1 MAGDRISRLVG
12 RLSAGDRRALARLL
26 TVVEDGDAREL
37 REVVER
43 LHPRTGRAHLVGVT
57 GPPGVGKST
66 LTNELVAVLR
76 SRDRTVGV
84 IAVDPSSP
92 FSGGA
97 LLGDRVRMQAH
108 HDDPGVFIR
117 SMAARGHLGG
127 LAVATPQAALVLDAA
142 GFDVVIIE
150 TVGVGQAEV
159 EVADTADTTVVVLVP
174 NLGDSVQ
181 AAKAGIL
188 EIADVFVVNK
198 ADHGGAGRL
207 ESQLRGMLE
216 AGRVVAGGPHDE
228 PGLGEDWEPVVTRT
242 VAVRAEGIASLVDA
256 IGEHRRRL
264 AGSGRLA
271 VVRRR
276 RAAYVIRE
284 IALDRVRSRLL
295 SLPGRGADDS
305 LLAALAAEVADRSLD
320 PYAAADRLAEKL
332 GAGERDG

>member
-1 MAGDRISRLVG
+1 MAGDRVG
-12 RLSAGDRRALARLL
+12 RLVERLATGDRRALARLL

-37 REVVER
+37 RGLVER
-43 LHPRTGRAHLVGVT
+43 LHPRTGGAHLVGVT
-57 GPPGVGKST
+57 GPPGVGKSS
-66 LTNELVAVLR
+66 LTNEMVTVLR

-127 LAVATPQAALVLDAA
+127 LAVATPQATLVLDAA

-188 EIADVFVVNK
+188 EVADVFVVNK

-207 ESQLRGMLE
+207 EAQLRGMLE
-216 AGRVVAGGPHDE
+216 AGRLVAGRARDE
-228 PGLGEDWEPVVTRT
+228 AGEGEDWEPPVTRT
-242 VAVRAEGIASLVDA
+242 VAVRAEGVHSLVDA
-256 IGEHRRRL
+256 IEQHHGWLTTSGGL
-264 AGSGRLA
+264 AA
-271 VVRRR
+271 VRRR
-276 RAAYVIRE
+276 RAASMVRE
-284 IALDRVRSRLL
+284 LALDRVRSRLR
-295 SLPGRGADDS
+295 SLAGRGADES
-305 LLAALAAEVADRSLD
+305 LLASLAAEVADRSLD
-320 PYAAADRLAEKL
+320 PYTAADRLAEKL
-332 GAGERDG
+332 GAGRPEA

>member
-1 MAGDRISRLVG
+1 MAGDRISRLVE

-26 TVVEDGDAREL
+26 TVVEDGDARDL

-127 LAVATPQAALVLDAA
+127 LAVVTPQAALVLDAA

-188 EIADVFVVNK
+188 EVADVFVVNK

-216 AGRVVAGGPHDE
+216 AGRVVAEGPHDE
-228 PGLGEDWEPVVTRT
+228 PGAGEDWEPVVTRT
-242 VAVRAEGIASLVDA
+242 VAVRAEGVDSLVDA
-256 IGEHRRRL
+256 VDEHHRRL
-264 AGSGRLA
+264 TGSGRLA
-271 VVRRR
+271 VARRR

-295 SLPGRGADDS
+295 SLPGRGTDDS